1 MNFEFPDN
9 LEDARKLQKSLAS
22 KAIIKDTISKISTIC
37 AFDVAYKDK
46 IGYAAGVVVDV
57 DKDKVIE
64 TKVYSSEISVPYIPT
79 FLFLREVPFFLKIL
93 PKLSTSPDLFLID
106 GHGIAHPFFAGSATI
121 FGVIVDKPTI
131 GVAKK
136 PLRGFKDLKSE
147 KGDYN
152 YISIKDKVVGIK
164 YSVKETWKPIYI
176 SPGNR
181 CSIDTSFEIIK
192 KHLSTKR
199 KIPLPL
205 HLAHITAADAKQS
218 S

>member
-1 MNFEFPDN
+1 MNITFPDN

-22 KAIIKDTISKISTIC
+22 KAIIKDTFTEISTIC
-37 AFDVAYKDK
+37 ALDVAYEGK
-46 IGYAAGVVVDV
+46 IGHVAGVVVDV
-57 DKDKVIE
+57 DKNKVIE
-64 TKVYSSEISVPYIPT
+64 KKVYSGEIPVPYIPT
-79 FLFLREVPFFLKIL
+79 FLFLREVPFFLKLL
-93 PKLSTSPDLFLID
+93 PKLSTSPDLFLVD

-121 FGVIVDKPTI
+121 FGVIVDKPAI

-136 PLRGFKDLKSE
+136 PLRGFKDIKSE
-147 KGDYN
+147 KGDYS
-152 YISIKDKVVGIK
+152 YVSIKDKVVGIK

-205 HLAHITAADAKQS
+205 HLAHITAANAKSQ
-218 S
+218 

>member
-1 MNFEFPDN
+1 MNMEFPNN
-9 LEDARKLQKSLAS
+9 LEEARKLQKTLAS
-22 KAIIKDTISKISTIC
+22 KAIIKDTFTEVSTIC
-37 AFDVAYKDK
+37 ALDVAYEDK
-46 IGYAAGVVVDV
+46 IGHVAAIVFDV
-57 DKDKVIE
+57 YENKIIEKEVYSDKV
-64 TKVYSSEISVPYIPT
+64 TVPYIPT

-93 PKLSTSPDLFLID
+93 PKLTNPPDLFLID

-136 PLRGFKDLKSE
+136 PLRGFKDVETE
-147 KGDYN
+147 KKEYN
-152 YISIKDKVVGIK
+152 YVSIKEKIVGIK
-164 YSVKETWKPIYI
+164 YNVRESWKPIYI

-205 HLAHITAADAKQS
+205 HLAHLAAAEAKNR
-218 S
+218 